1 MQIGSTAEPVFF
13 IPDYPG
19 YGVIPV
25 SGDGIIKISLRF
37 IGSGSISTLS
47 GAAESFTVNPP
58 DQTTLFEYKG
68 TRISEKTTVRQIGE
82 GRLWE
87 WGTAGANITFAPK
100 GDGLFR
106 IDGFIE
112 ERTTKHFHGEGV
124 LWDFG
129 NGDIRFSYAWAGSG
143 VISVYGDAHASNTD
157 VTSGS
162 GRISALS
169 GGAEKTAFVPGTEV
183 HTLSVTG
190 EARVVITLSHVGSGS
205 ISTLSGAAESFT
217 YNPADQTT
225 LFDIAGR
232 SVNRITKD
240 YSVDAGLVTIS
251 GSAAESFVR
260 ASYPGTGDI
269 TTANEAEE
277 RTTVIEEGSGNIS
290 TFSGAAECVAFSP
303 DEENMLF
310 SYNGRGHVLRTRSY
324 HGQIEVLI
332 SGVAITNPPFGVHKG
347 EGDVFI
353 KGSSAIEFVYAAPS
367 RTYGWIV

>member
-1 MQIGSTAEPVFF
+1 MLFRSDLVVKEARSIGVGGLE
-13 IPDYPG
+13 
-19 YGVIPV
+19 V
-25 SGDGIIKISLRF
+25 SSKGENVIKISLGEKERKK
-37 IGSGSISTLS
+37 ID
-47 GAAESFTVNPP
+47 N
-58 DQTTLFEYKG
+58 QTMEQSLEII
-68 TRISEKTTVRQIGE
+68 RRRVDEA
-82 GRLWE
+82 
-87 WGTAGANITFAPK
+87 GTAGANVTFAPK

-129 NGDIRFSYAWAGSG
+129 NGDERFTYAWTVSG
-143 VISVYGDAHASNTD
+143 VVSVFGDAHASNTD
-157 VTSGS
+157 VASGS

-190 EARVVITLSHVGSGS
+190 EARIVITLSHVGTGS

-217 YNPADQTT
+217 YNPADITT

-240 YSVDAGLVTIS
+240 YSVDDGLVTIS
-251 GSAAESFVR
+251 GSAAESFIR
-260 ASYPGTGDI
+260 ASYPGTGYI

-277 RTTVIEEGSGNIS
+277 STTVITEGSGNIS

-303 DEENMLF
+303 DEENMQI
-310 SYNGRGHVLRTRSY
+310 GRAHV
-324 HGQIEVLI
+324 
-332 SGVAITNPPFGVHKG
+332 
-347 EGDVFI
+347 
-353 KGSSAIEFVYAAPS
+353 
-367 RTYGWIV
+367 

>member
-13 IPDYPG
+13 IPKYRG
-19 YGVIPV
+19 YGVLPVTGDGGISVVRDLIGTGNISTLSGAAESFTYNPADITTLFDIAGIGTYRTVKSEVKRIETLISGAADPVFFIPHWRGQGVIPV
-25 SGDGIIKISLRF
+25 TGDGYINIVRDIT
-37 IGSGSISTLS
+37 GSGSISTLS

-58 DQTTLFEYKG
+58 
-68 TRISEKTTVRQIGE
+68 
-82 GRLWE
+82 
-87 WGTAGANITFAPK
+87 
-100 GDGLFR
+100 
-106 IDGFIE
+106 
-112 ERTTKHFHGEGV
+112 
-124 LWDFG
+124 
-129 NGDIRFSYAWAGSG
+129 
-143 VISVYGDAHASNTD
+143 
-157 VTSGS
+157 
-162 GRISALS
+162 
-169 GGAEKTAFVPGTEV
+169 
-183 HTLSVTG
+183 
-190 EARVVITLSHVGSGS
+190 
-205 ISTLSGAAESFT
+205 
-217 YNPADQTT
+217 DQTT

-260 ASYPGTGDI
+260 ASYPGTGYI
-269 TTANEAEE
+269 TTADEAKE

-332 SGVAITNPPFGVHKG
+332 SGVAITNPPFGVHTGKG
-347 EGDVFI
+347 DIFV
-353 KGSSAIEFVYAAPS
+353 KGASGIEFVYAAPS